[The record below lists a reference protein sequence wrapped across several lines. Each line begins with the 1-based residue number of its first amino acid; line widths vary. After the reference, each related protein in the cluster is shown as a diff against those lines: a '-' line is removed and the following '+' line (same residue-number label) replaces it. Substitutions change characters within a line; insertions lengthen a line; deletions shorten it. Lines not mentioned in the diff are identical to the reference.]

1 MTDQEIVAGLLAR
14 DEKITR
20 EFFFVKCRPLMYSVI
35 NKFFPY
41 KVNYDELI
49 NELYVNIMANDGQG
63 LRTYSGK
70 SSIYQWLKT
79 VAYNY
84 FSNKKKR
91 ENMIDDTSKE
101 PETTEMPVNRHTV
114 DAGLT
119 EEARLEIEMLLPYL
133 QNERRRLVIQK
144 TMIEGVEYKELAQM
158 IGTSEDNLYN
168 IKRRALMDLVAIVKS
183 DDFRK

>member
-35 NKFFPY
+35 NRFFPY
-41 KVNYDELI
+41 EVNYDELI
-49 NELYVNIMANDGQG
+49 NELYLNLMANDGQG
-63 LRTYSGK
+63 LRTFSGK
-70 SSIYQWLKT
+70 SSIYQWLKK

-91 ENMIDDTSKE
+91 ENMIEDSSKE
-101 PETTEMPVNRHTV
+101 PDLSEPPVNAYTI
-114 DAGLT
+114 DTGLP
-119 EEARLEIEMLLPYL
+119 EEAKLEIKMLLPHL

-144 TMIEGVEYKELAQM
+144 IIIEGMSYEELAAM

-183 DDFRK
+183 EEFRK